1 MRHGPAAAGA
11 DLEAADSAEV
21 ATSVAA
27 EGAVTP
33 AVEDSILVRERS
45 AVVVPLTSIAG
56 EWVSQV
62 GGRGSQ
68 VGGWGS
74 LSRVLDRCGPRF
86 NNPIFPQGV
95 PGVVAG

>member
-1 MRHGPAAAGA
+1 MAA
-11 DLEAADSAEV
+11 
-21 ATSVAA
+21 ATSVAVVGVLA
-27 EGAVTP
+27 P
-33 AVEDSILVRERS
+33 AVEDSILVRERL

-62 GGRGSQ
+62 GGRGPQ

-74 LSRVLDRCGPRF
+74 LHPMLDRRGLRF
-86 NNPIFPQGV
+86 NNPILSQGV

>member
-1 MRHGPAAAGA
+1 M
-11 DLEAADSAEV
+11 
-21 ATSVAA
+21 AA
-27 EGAVTP
+27 EGAVAP
-33 AVEDSILVRERS
+33 AGEDSILVQEHS

-62 GGRGSQ
+62 GDQGSQ

-74 LSRVLDRCGPRF
+74 LHRVLDRCGLRF
-86 NNPIFPQGV
+86 NNPILSQGV

>member
-1 MRHGPAAAGA
+1 V
-11 DLEAADSAEV
+11 EV

-27 EGAVTP
+27 EGAVAP
-33 AVEDSILVRERS
+33 AGEDSILVREHS

-62 GGRGSQ
+62 GGRGPQ
-68 VGGWGS
+68 VGGWDS
-74 LSRVLDRCGPRF
+74 LHRVLDRRGLRF
-86 NNPIFPQGV
+86 NNPILSQGV

>member
-1 MRHGPAAAGA
+1 M
-11 DLEAADSAEV
+11 EAADSAEV

-27 EGAVTP
+27 EGAVAP
-33 AVEDSILVRERS
+33 AGEDSILVQEHS

-74 LSRVLDRCGPRF
+74 FHRVLDRCGLRF
-86 NNPIFPQGV
+86 NNPILSQGV